1 MELQELAV
9 EHEGWKEHDVAG
21 TDVEPK
27 EWVGF
32 CNKFLMM
39 VVAVVAGGGRKA
51 RYSKKKRRKA
61 RGCHLP
67 GLTATCRGRW
77 KFPE

>member
-1 MELQELAV
+1 MESPKPMELQELAV

-21 TDVEPK
+21 TDVDPK
-27 EWVGF
+27 DWVGF

-51 RYSKKKRRKA
+51 R
-61 RGCHLP
+61 GCHLP